1 MPDPEERQIIEFDQL
16 NPVGK
21 AVFIAGAVAH
31 TTATAIDKMLEKA
44 VDLVLEAERAF
55 KEGMDSTVEDA
66 KVLEEH
72 EDVREKGKGR
82 TGEREKGG

>member
-21 AVFIAGAVAH
+21 AVFIAGAVVH

-44 VDLVLEAERAF
+44 VDLALEAERAF
-55 KEGMDSTVEDA
+55 KEGVDSTVEDA

-72 EDVREKGKGR
+72 EDP
-82 TGEREKGG
+82 

>member
-21 AVFIAGAVAH
+21 AVYIAGAVVQ

-44 VDLVLEAERAF
+44 ADLVLEAERAF

-72 EDVREKGKGR
+72 EDP
-82 TGEREKGG
+82 